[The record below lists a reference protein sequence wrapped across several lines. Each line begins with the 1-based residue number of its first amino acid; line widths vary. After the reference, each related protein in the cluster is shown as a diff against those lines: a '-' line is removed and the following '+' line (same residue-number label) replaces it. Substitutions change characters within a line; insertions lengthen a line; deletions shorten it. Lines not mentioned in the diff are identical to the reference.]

1 MTEIYKHINNELK
14 PNNNIKIK
22 NEVSKQNHL
31 NHSHADKFG
40 KFGNKNSNYCPIEE
54 NGTSSLWNK
63 KNSNNNKSS
72 QKSDKR
78 QTSIKNKNSV
88 KKRIKDKINK
98 DKIDK
103 IDKIKEKDNLDKKK
117 QLNNNIKSPQ
127 NAQKNSL
134 NNNKSKLHKRVNS
147 LHLKDKEN
155 KKNIKIINNS
165 QNNQNSQNNANLN
178 MINLNKEKEQHEH
191 DNLSNNTNTNTNT
204 NVNSIENPMNKK
216 QKISG
221 NNNNNNIDSNISSSN
236 NISFSSDNKFIK
248 SEKNDSNTINQ
259 KKYIAPMQIDEIEP
273 NDMYFSFN
281 KNNDI
286 NNANATEKEKEQNK
300 SIKNNFQINSNTLSG
315 KIASRAKNLNK
326 ILEENFN
333 NIKKERKEKELK
345 KQEKKADLIDKISQ
359 NNISVNDLGYSTI
372 NSSGKINI
380 NNHNHSIIGKI
391 TKPRH
396 SKPFSSDLEQ
406 KKKKM
411 QHKTARL
418 NHSLEL
424 RNRHKMKDNLN
435 YLDNN
440 NNNNNNLNSHVNQI
454 NNTGNKP
461 LKVFSKSDFRQMNT
475 SPFVRSKPPIRPKHT
490 NCIPRKTSIKK
501 NDNNNNSANMKSLDK
516 KFNSP
521 QKEIN
526 RVKGVISLN
535 FHKKN
540 NNSINNSIFTKK
552 KKLIAKRKNKSMIIE
567 DKPKEKGMEK
577 INENEIN
584 SKSKIDKNNKN
595 KTIDIN
601 SDTIKSVNSKK
612 PIRAQSQQE
621 INTELILDNL
631 NEILENDQK
640 GIEKIDMKNFVKI
653 EKIITKLQTLCKKG
667 FAGPGVKKTNQDNF
681 FIYNNFN
688 NNSNYIYL
696 GVCDLATESKEKLYP
711 IISSTFVSTN
721 LDMTEDERVDSSFS
735 GSTCVTLFY
744 TPSRLICANVGDSR
758 CVIGKFDGQNWKS
771 KNLSRDQKPSEQDEY
786 DRIINSGGRIESFKD
801 ENGNYIGPERVW
813 LKGNYIGPERVWLK
827 DEDVPGLAMSRSF
840 GDEVAHTVGVITD
853 PEINEYFFMEED
865 KFIIIASDGL
875 WEFISSDEC
884 ILMVKDFYLKN
895 DIDGAMSYLYKE
907 SSKRWIMEEEV
918 IDDITILM
926 AFLK

>member
-1 MTEIYKHINNELK
+1 
-14 PNNNIKIK
+14 
-22 NEVSKQNHL
+22 
-31 NHSHADKFG
+31 
-40 KFGNKNSNYCPIEE
+40 
-54 NGTSSLWNK
+54 
-63 KNSNNNKSS
+63 
-72 QKSDKR
+72 
-78 QTSIKNKNSV
+78 
-88 KKRIKDKINK
+88 
-98 DKIDK
+98 
-103 IDKIKEKDNLDKKK
+103 
-117 QLNNNIKSPQ
+117 
-127 NAQKNSL
+127 
-134 NNNKSKLHKRVNS
+134 
-147 LHLKDKEN
+147 
-155 KKNIKIINNS
+155 
-165 QNNQNSQNNANLN
+165 
-178 MINLNKEKEQHEH
+178 
-191 DNLSNNTNTNTNT
+191 
-204 NVNSIENPMNKK
+204 
-216 QKISG
+216 
-221 NNNNNNIDSNISSSN
+221 
-236 NISFSSDNKFIK
+236 
-248 SEKNDSNTINQ
+248 
-259 KKYIAPMQIDEIEP
+259 
-273 NDMYFSFN
+273 
-281 KNNDI
+281 
-286 NNANATEKEKEQNK
+286 
-300 SIKNNFQINSNTLSG
+300 
-315 KIASRAKNLNK
+315 
-326 ILEENFN
+326 
-333 NIKKERKEKELK
+333 
-345 KQEKKADLIDKISQ
+345 
-359 NNISVNDLGYSTI
+359 
-372 NSSGKINI
+372 
-380 NNHNHSIIGKI
+380 
-391 TKPRH
+391 
-396 SKPFSSDLEQ
+396 
-406 KKKKM
+406 
-411 QHKTARL
+411 
-418 NHSLEL
+418 
-424 RNRHKMKDNLN
+424 
-435 YLDNN
+435 
-440 NNNNNNLNSHVNQI
+440 
-454 NNTGNKP
+454 
-461 LKVFSKSDFRQMNT
+461 MNT

-584 SKSKIDKNNKN
+584 SKSIIDKSNKN

-696 GVCDLATESKEKLYP
+696 GVCDGHGMFGQDVSGYLVNTLPQNMNTNLLTGDISTLATESKEKLYP

-813 LKGNYIGPERVWLK
+813 LK

>member
-1 MTEIYKHINNELK
+1 M
-14 PNNNIKIK
+14 
-22 NEVSKQNHL
+22 
-31 NHSHADKFG
+31 
-40 KFGNKNSNYCPIEE
+40 
-54 NGTSSLWNK
+54 WNK
-63 KNSNNNKSS
+63 KNLINNKSS

-78 QTSIKNKNSV
+78 PTSIKNKNSV
-88 KKRIKDKINK
+88 KKRIKEKINK
-98 DKIDK
+98 EKIDK
-103 IDKIKEKDNLDKKK
+103 IDKNKEKDNFDKKK

-127 NAQKNSL
+127 NPPKNAL
-134 NNNKSKLHKRVNS
+134 NNNKSKMHKRVNS
-147 LHLKDKEN
+147 LHLKEKEN
-155 KKNIKIINNS
+155 KKNIKMVNSNPNNNKIS
-165 QNNQNSQNNANLN
+165 QNHQNNMNLN
-178 MINLNKEKEQHEH
+178 AISLNKGKEKEKDQHEH

-204 NVNSIENPMNKK
+204 NVNSIENPLNKK
-216 QKISG
+216 QKASG
-221 NNNNNNIDSNISSSN
+221 SKNNIDSNISSSN
-236 NISFSSDNKFIK
+236 NISFSSDNKLIK
-248 SEKNDSNTINQ
+248 SEKNDSNTMNQ
-259 KKYIAPMQIDEIEP
+259 KKYNASMQIDEIEP

-281 KNNDI
+281 KNNEG
-286 NNANATEKEKEQNK
+286 NNANATEKEQNK
-300 SIKNNFQINSNTLSG
+300 NVKSNVQINSNTLSG

-345 KQEKKADLIDKISQ
+345 KQEKKTDLIDKITS
-359 NNISVNDLGYSTI
+359 NNVSVNELGFSTI
-372 NSSGKINI
+372 NNSGKINI

-391 TKPRH
+391 TRPRH
-396 SKPFSSDLEQ
+396 SKPFSSDFEQ

-440 NNNNNNLNSHVNQI
+440 NNNNNFNSHVNQ
-454 NNTGNKP
+454 NNSSGNKP

-490 NCIPRKTSIKK
+490 NCLPRKTSLKK
-501 NDNNNNSANMKSLDK
+501 NENNNNVNNNVNMKSIDK

-526 RVKGVISLN
+526 RVKGLISLN

-584 SKSKIDKNNKN
+584 SKSKIDKDNKN

-601 SDTIKSVNSKK
+601 PDNNKSANSKK
-612 PIRAQSQQE
+612 PLRAQSQQE

-631 NEILENDQK
+631 NEILGNDSK
-640 GIEKIDMKNFVKI
+640 GIEKIEIKEIIKI
-653 EKIITKLQTLCKKG
+653 EKVITKLQTLCKKG

-696 GVCDLATESKEKLYP
+696 GVCDGHGMFGQDVSGYLVNTLPQNMNTNLLTGDISTLATESNDKLFP
-711 IISSTFVSTN
+711 IISQTFISTN
-721 LDMTEDERVDSSFS
+721 IDMTEDERVDSSFS

-771 KNLSRDQKPSEQDEY
+771 QNLSRDQKPSEQDEY

-813 LKGNYIGPERVWLK
+813 LK

-853 PEINEYFFMEED
+853 PEISEYFFMEED

-884 ILMVKDFYLKN
+884 VLMVKDFYLKN